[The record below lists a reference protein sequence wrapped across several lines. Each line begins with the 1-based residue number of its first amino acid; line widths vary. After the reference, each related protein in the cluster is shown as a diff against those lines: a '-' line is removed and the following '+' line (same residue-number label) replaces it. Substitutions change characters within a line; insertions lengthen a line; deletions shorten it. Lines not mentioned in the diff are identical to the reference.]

1 MTKVL
6 VHGNPETK
14 AIWGPLI
21 DALGERGVDDVVTLD
36 VPGFGAPLPDGFE
49 ATPAGYV
56 AWLADALQGIDG
68 PIDLVG
74 HDWGA
79 GHVLGVAA
87 DHAGLI
93 RSWAVDIIGLA
104 HPDYVWHDAAQ
115 GWRTPDVGEEMV
127 GAMAAAGVDDK
138 VALFEGLGMPPAIAT
153 EVAPWV
159 NEDMAAS
166 ILTLY
171 RGADPEVLQAL
182 AARVEAADRRPGL
195 ALSALG
201 DPYVSSDLAPAV
213 VERFG
218 ATMAEL
224 PGQGHWWMLEDPNP
238 AADALVAFWSS
249 L

>member
-1 MTKVL
+1 MQ
-6 VHGNPETK
+6 
-14 AIWGPLI
+14 
-21 DALGERGVDDVVTLD
+21 ERRQLEHAKG
-36 VPGFGAPLPDGFE
+36 G
-49 ATPAGYV
+49 
-56 AWLADALQGIDG
+56 Q
-68 PIDLVG
+68 
-74 HDWGA
+74 
-79 GHVLGVAA
+79 VAA
-87 DHAGLI
+87 GEALAGGEPLLLD
-93 RSWAVDIIGLA
+93 RRLER
-104 HPDYVWHDAAQ
+104 AQ
-115 GWRTPDVGEEMV
+115 R
-127 GAMAAAGVDDK
+127 
-138 VALFEGLGMPPAIAT
+138 LGQGAIAA

-171 RGADPEVLQAL
+171 RGADPEVPQAL